1 MDEEMIFTVPL
12 RKVKMIP
19 RTRRAPAAIKLI
31 RAFLIKNVKN
41 DDERITEDDIWID
54 ETLNEKIWE
63 RGIQKPPRKIKI
75 KVVKTEDEI
84 FEVKLAE

>member
-12 RKVKMIP
+12 RGVKMMP
-19 RTRRAPAAIKLI
+19 RTRRAPGAIKII
-31 RAFLIKNVKN
+31 RSFLVKN
-41 DDERITEDDIWID
+41 LRIEEDAIWID

-63 RGIQKPPRKIKI
+63 RGIQKPPSRIKI
-75 KVVKTEDEI
+75 KVVETEEEI